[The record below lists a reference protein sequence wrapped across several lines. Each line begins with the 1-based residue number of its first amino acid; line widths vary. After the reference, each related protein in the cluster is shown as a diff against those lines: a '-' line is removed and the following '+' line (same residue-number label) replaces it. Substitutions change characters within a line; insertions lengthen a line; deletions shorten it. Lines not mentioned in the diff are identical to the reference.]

1 MGNRFSNKNPESVS
15 IEPIS
20 TKTEDRI
27 FKSKRLSA
35 PIKENKTDVKRGFD
49 NFSKNEANMEL
60 LSRQATAVSR
70 EDMMETLTEWKK
82 ELELDRNSDYNDLK
96 ELFEVAE
103 TNHWPQHLLDLDS
116 NLWETTCTQRNSA
129 STNWLY
135 FYISRTDADSDMQK
149 FDIAICH
156 LITAEIG
163 IVGRD

>member
-1 MGNRFSNKNPESVS
+1 
-15 IEPIS
+15 
-20 TKTEDRI
+20 
-27 FKSKRLSA
+27 
-35 PIKENKTDVKRGFD
+35 
-49 NFSKNEANMEL
+49 
-60 LSRQATAVSR
+60 
-70 EDMMETLTEWKK
+70 MMETLTEWKK

-135 FYISRTDADSDMQK
+135 FYVSRTDADSDMQK

-163 IVGRD
+163 IYRDVLIGGLCKKDLLLKDDDDNVYLNFH